1 MAARFL
7 VVPQWQGS
15 GSDRA
20 MRLVEG
26 AEAILADLPAAATER
41 VEVPLEAGDHE
52 GTGIHRWSSIRL
64 VRERLERAL
73 ADTEPPVVVV
83 GGDCGVEYASIESV
97 ARRARPV
104 VLWADAHADLNTPT
118 SSPSGAFSGMV
129 LRSLLDDGILAPE
142 NVLLLG
148 VRDLDAAEEEAI
160 DQLGIRRVSTDE
172 VGDAVAD
179 RAADGPPA
187 TLYVHVDLDVLDPS
201 EFSGVGF
208 AVPFGIGLGEL
219 CDAVRSARAALE
231 LGGAGLCAYAPS
243 GDVDS
248 EPAGDDSAAI
258 LRIIGAF
265 TR

>member
-104 VLWADAHADLNTPT
+104 VLWADAHADLNSPDT
-118 SSPSGAFSGMV
+118 SPSGAFHGMV
-129 LRSLLDDGILAPE
+129 LRSLLDDGIVAPE
-142 NVLLLG
+142 DVMLLG
-148 VRDLDAAEEEAI
+148 VRDLDDAEAEAI
-160 DQLGIRRVSTDE
+160 ERFGLRRVAADE
-172 VGDAVAD
+172 VADAVAE
-179 RAADGPPA
+179 RAGDGADA
-187 TLYVHVDLDVLDPS
+187 LLYLHVDLDVLDPS
-201 EFSGVGF
+201 VFAGVGF
-208 AVPFGIGLGEL
+208 PAPFGLELGEL
-219 CDAVRSARAALE
+219 CDALRAARAALP
-231 LGGAGLCAYAPS
+231 LGGAGLCEYAPPE
-243 GDVDS
+243 GARD
-248 EPAGDDSAAI
+248 EEAGDDSAAI